1 MSKKKVKEAIDYGDY
16 PERMG
21 RSTERAA
28 ADPNSLYGNNP
39 AMKGGPQDVE
49 RLIGDRFKK
58 VVDHLKRVTNIDDLS
73 SRQVQGMLFN
83 EMMTSFQR
91 IVPIENQHLE
101 ALEQL
106 ALEASIEETEVDPT
120 WFAFDVSLNRNDIDS
135 SKFRMAPEDDQNDD
149 EEDGEEGDQE
159 DGQEQP
165 QIPSFDIEDLTPE
178 EQLELEKHK
187 RNIINAIIQGA
198 AKKGHYVFMKPEV
211 KAKLDEIDAR
221 LYPLYARVMSIT
233 DFMYFTMDEMI
244 DQMSQTGQGVIG
256 QNYLT
261 DNSDGDDDGGGD
273 MGGDENG
280 GEENQERPDTKIVAK
295 ATMFPVLCH
304 EIIKGIKEA
313 SGRHGLPKDPRMAAK
328 VMGQTD
334 LLQNEP
340 MQLRV
345 GPELY
350 QRLRLMLPDE
360 MYSEAN
366 KGLIGWFEMVLYQY
380 PAKEFLKIMSLV
392 VSDDESKNRQAEQK
406 FREIMREAQD
416 LKNEYDSY
424 KEDNNLP
431 PDNDDGLEDFLGSLG
446 IKMPD

>member
-1 MSKKKVKEAIDYGDY
+1 MSNKKIKEAIDYGNY

-21 RSTERAA
+21 QSTERAA

-39 AMKGGPQDVE
+39 AMKSGPQDVE

-58 VVDHLKRVTNIDDLS
+58 VVDHLRRVTNIDDLS

-83 EMMTSFQR
+83 EMMGSFQQ
-91 IVPIENQHLE
+91 IVPIENRHLDALE
-101 ALEQL
+101 AL
-106 ALEASIEETEVDPT
+106 ALEASIEETEVDPS
-120 WFAFDVSLNRNDIDS
+120 WFEFEVSLNRNDIDP
-135 SKFRMAPEDDQNDD
+135 SKFRMAPENDEEDD
-149 EEDGEEGDQE
+149 EENDDN
-159 DGQEQP
+159 QEQP
-165 QIPSFDIEDLTPE
+165 EIPSFDIDDLTPQ

-198 AKKGHYVFMKPEV
+198 AKKGHYIFEKPEV
-211 KAKLDEIDAR
+211 KAKLDEIDPR
-221 LYPLYARVMSIT
+221 LHPLYQKVMSIT
-233 DFMYFTMDEMI
+233 DFMYFTMDQMI

-256 QNYLT
+256 QNFLT
-261 DNSDGDDDGGGD
+261 NNDEDGD
-273 MGGDENG
+273 EG
-280 GEENQERPDTKIVAK
+280 GEDKPDTKIVAK

-313 SGRHGLPKDPRMAAK
+313 SGRHGLPKEPGMAQK

-350 QRLRLMLPDE
+350 QRLRTMLPDE
-360 MYSEAN
+360 MYSDTN

-380 PAKEFLKIMSLV
+380 PAKEFLKIISLV
-392 VSDDESKNRQAEQK
+392 VSDDESKNRQVQQK

-424 KEDNNLP
+424 KEDNNIP